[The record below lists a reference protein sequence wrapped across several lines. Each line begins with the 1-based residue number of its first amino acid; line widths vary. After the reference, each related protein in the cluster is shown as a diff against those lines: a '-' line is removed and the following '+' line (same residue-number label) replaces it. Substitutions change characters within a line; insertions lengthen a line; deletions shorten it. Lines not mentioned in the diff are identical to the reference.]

1 MKRLFLS
8 SLAIAALLVASCSSD
23 DDAPTTPPTG
33 GPTLDG
39 IIATQDDDDLIVT
52 DLKGDVTGNIT
63 LAASQAWNLTGALA
77 VKNGAT
83 LTIEAGTTI
92 KANAGGTNVFIVV
105 EQGGKIIADGTA
117 SAPIKIT
124 SNAGNP
130 RPGDWGGLLINGKAP
145 ISGGG
150 TSTTEVLPLQYGG
163 TDAAD
168 NSGILD
174 YVTLEYTGARINGEK
189 EFNGLTLYA
198 VGSGTTIS
206 NIAILEGDDDTIEFF
221 GGSVNV
227 SNILLVNAK
236 DDLFDYTQG
245 YTGSATNIY
254 GIRTASL
261 TAISEDPR
269 GIEGDGNL
277 DGNSPADSGQ
287 SNPTIDKITLVNAG
301 AIEFADMIKIRRGS
315 NATITNALVALV
327 GGDATA
333 SDFVDLTDKR
343 GYASNDINIT
353 VTGANIDIADIKLNA
368 TEEGADIPANTGTV
382 TATAG
387 ATGGA
392 DTSVFAWTGFEF
404 PTIVE

>member
-8 SLAIAALLVASCSSD
+8 SLAIAALLVASCNSD
-23 DDAPTTPPTG
+23 DDTPTTG

-39 IIATQDDDDLIVT
+39 IIATQNDNDLIVT
-52 DLKGDVTGNIT
+52 DLKGDITGNIT
-63 LAASQAWNLTGALA
+63 LAANKAWNLTGALA
-77 VKNGAT
+77 VKDGAT

-117 SAPIKIT
+117 ASPIKIT

-163 TDAAD
+163 TNAAD

-206 NIAILEGDDDTIEFF
+206 NIAILESDDDTIEFF

-227 SNILLVNAK
+227 SNILLINAK
-236 DDLFDYTQG
+236 DDMFDYTQG

-301 AIEFADMIKIRRGS
+301 VIEFADMIKIRRGS

-327 GGDATA
+327 GKDATA
-333 SDFVDLTDKR
+333 GDFIDFTDKK
-343 GYASNDINIT
+343 GYASNNINIT
-353 VTGANIDIADIKLNA
+353 VTGAKIDITDIKFNA
-368 TEEGADIPANTGTV
+368 TEEGTDIPANTGTV
-382 TATAG
+382 NATAG

-392 DTSVFAWTGFEF
+392 DTSVFAWTGFKF
-404 PTIVE
+404 PTIVQ